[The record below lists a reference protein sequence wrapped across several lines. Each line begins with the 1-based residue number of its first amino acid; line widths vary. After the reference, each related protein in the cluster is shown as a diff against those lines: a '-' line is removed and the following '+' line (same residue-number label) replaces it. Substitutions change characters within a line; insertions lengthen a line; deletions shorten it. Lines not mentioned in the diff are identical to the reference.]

1 MRRIVPLLLLALSAC
16 ALDRPEGL
24 SCPSLPVD
32 APAPVL
38 SSQSEGGD
46 VLEAT
51 TNSMIAAIEAEAPA
65 ARAIPTP
72 QVRRAPAAPPITLR
86 IVTLSAGG
94 QYGAFGAGVL
104 RGWSEAP
111 GGRPTFDV
119 VTGVSAGAILAP
131 IAFAG
136 PEFDGALDFYRGLD
150 ADRVSRGRFLPALLR
165 APSLRDASPLRAFL
179 ARALSPAL
187 VSAIAARHA
196 QGDRLLVAAT
206 NLDTTAGEVFD
217 LGAGTADG
225 APCLAA
231 AMQASAAI
239 PGVLPPVAIDGALYA
254 DGGLREQVFF
264 QAIDTAR
271 ARIARETGR
280 EVRVEAFLVVNG
292 ALVPP
297 QAPVEDRLLSY
308 IGRAVETLADE
319 VLRDSILDAVR
330 FAEGRPGWTLRGL
343 AAQDVDL
350 SPCLAPGEG
359 TPTGTFDP
367 CVTRVLFDHGRGIGR
382 GLPNGFLSAADLRR
396 LAAEL

>member
-1 MRRIVPLLLLALSAC
+1 MRRILPLLLLALPAC

-24 SCPSLPVD
+24 SCPALSIA
-32 APAPVL
+32 APGPVL
-38 SSQSEGGD
+38 STRAED
-46 VLEAT
+46 ATLAAT
-51 TNSMIAAIEAEAPA
+51 TDTMVEAIAAEAPA

-72 QVRRAPAAPPITLR
+72 RTGAAVPITLR

-111 GGRPTFDV
+111 EGRPTFDV

-136 PEFDGALDFYRGLD
+136 SEFDAALDVYRGLD
-150 ADRVSRGRFLPALLR
+150 AEGVSRARFPPSLLR
-165 APSLRDASPLRAFL
+165 APSLRDAAPLEAFL

-187 VSAIAARHA
+187 IAAIAARHA
-196 QGDRLLVAAT
+196 QGDRLLIAAT
-206 NLDTTAGEVFD
+206 NLDTTGGAVFD

-225 APCLAA
+225 ADCLAA
-231 AMQASAAI
+231 AMRASAAI
-239 PGVLPPVAIDGALYA
+239 PGVLPPVAIGGALYA

-264 QAIDTAR
+264 QAVDTAR

-280 EVRVEAFLVVNG
+280 AVRVEAYLVVNG
-292 ALVPP
+292 SLVPP
-297 QAPVEDRLLSY
+297 GAPVEDRLLSY

-330 FAEGRPGWTLRGL
+330 FAEARPGWTLRGL
-343 AAQDVDL
+343 AARDVDL

-367 CVTRVLFDHGRGIGR
+367 CVTRTLFDHGRGVGR